1 MGLNSLLK
9 SQFTNLCKLPVFEIA
24 VLKFTVKT
32 AIYKPMQIC
41 GFKIC
46 GS

>member
-9 SQFTNLCKLPVFEIA
+9 SQFTNLCNSAVVKLA
-24 VLKFTVKT
+24 VLKFTVKS
-32 AIYKPMQIC
+32 AIYKPMQIR
-41 GFKIC
+41 GYRTC